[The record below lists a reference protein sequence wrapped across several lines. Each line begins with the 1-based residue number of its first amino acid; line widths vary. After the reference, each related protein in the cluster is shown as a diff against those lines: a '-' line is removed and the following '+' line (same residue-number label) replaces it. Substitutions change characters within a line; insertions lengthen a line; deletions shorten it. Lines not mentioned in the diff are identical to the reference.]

1 MIVYLSFEWV
11 DYYWVDFA
19 IVWFNLNAPD
29 IGISMTKYNYNA
41 SYISYLCFHCRKC
54 RESMFYVCKAKN
66 VNFGQI
72 EHC

>member
-11 DYYWVDFA
+11 DYHWVDFV

-29 IGISMTKYNYNA
+29 IGIRWLNIIIMLHTFPIYVFIVTNA
-41 SYISYLCFHCRKC
+41 EKAC
-54 RESMFYVCKAKN
+54 FYVCKAKN
-66 VNFGQI
+66 VNFGRI